1 MFFEELKCTV
11 FCKCKYNGFP
21 KNCNK
26 SSKNSNFNKAK
37 IAMVTKNSL
46 AVGHCEVMAPVG
58 DMESLAAAI
67 QGGAHSVYFGVEQ
80 LNMRAKSTSNFTMD
94 DMSHIARKC
103 EKYKMKSYLT
113 LNTILYDHDTLL
125 MKKILDRA
133 KEAGVS
139 AVIAS
144 DVAVFQYANSIK
156 LPVHISTQANVC
168 NIETLKFYSQFADV
182 VVLARE
188 LTLSQIQRITQAIQ
202 EEQIKGYSG
211 NLMRIEVFAHGA
223 LCVAV
228 SGKCFMSLAT
238 QNSSANRGACNQTC
252 RKSYSVTDNETGVQL
267 VLDNEY
273 IMSPK
278 DLCTID
284 FIDQLYEAG
293 VSVFKIEGRGRAPD
307 YVYKVTRGYREVL
320 DDCLAGKF
328 DKEKA
333 SKIKEDFYTVYNRGF
348 WEGGYYMGKE
358 LGEWSGKY
366 GSHATVEKEYV
377 AKCTKYYTKSEAAEI
392 VMQSGSIKIG
402 DKVMFIGPTTGVVEF
417 VLESIH
423 IDNGSVPEGKKD
435 QMLAIKVPRK
445 IRKND
450 RLYLLKNR
458 VENA

>member
-1 MFFEELKCTV
+1 
-11 FCKCKYNGFP
+11 
-21 KNCNK
+21 
-26 SSKNSNFNKAK
+26 
-37 IAMVTKNSL
+37 MVIKNSL
-46 AVGHCEVMAPVG
+46 ATGHCEVMAPVG
-58 DMESLAAAI
+58 DMDSLAAAI

-80 LNMRAKSTSNFTMD
+80 LNMRAKSTKNFTLD
-94 DMSHIARKC
+94 DMEHIAKKC
-103 EKYKMKSYLT
+103 QKYKMKCYLT
-113 LNTILYDHDTLL
+113 LNTILYDHDTQI
-125 MKKILDRA
+125 MKKMIDRA
-133 KEAGVS
+133 KESGVN

-144 DVAVFQYANSIK
+144 DVAVFQYANSIGF
-156 LPVHISTQANVC
+156 PVHISTQANVC
-168 NIETLKFYSQFADV
+168 NVETLKFYTQFADV

-188 LTLSQIQRITQAIQ
+188 LTLTQIQRISQAIQ
-202 EEQIKGYSG
+202 EEQIKGFSG
-211 NLMRIEVFAHGA
+211 ELMRIEVFAHGA

-228 SGKCFMSLAT
+228 SGKCFMSLTT

-252 RKSYSVTDNETGVQL
+252 RKSYTVTDNETGVQL

-293 VSVFKIEGRGRAPD
+293 VSVFKIEGRGRAAD
-307 YVYKVTRGYREVL
+307 YVYKVTRGYREML

-333 SKIKEDFYTVYNRGF
+333 ALVKEAFYSVYNRGF

-377 AKCTKYYTKSEAAEI
+377 GLCTKYYAKSEAAE
-392 VMQSGSIKIG
+392 VMMQSGKIKIG
-402 DKVMFIGPTTGVVEF
+402 DKLMFIGPTTGVVEF
-417 VLESIH
+417 ALESIH
-423 IDNGSVPEGKKD
+423 FDNGNVEVGQKD

-450 RLYLLKNR
+450 RLYILKER
-458 VENA
+458 AESA